1 MLKTVF
7 LKTIYKHRIHVYQN
21 IFIQVVAEGS
31 ATTWDGCSR
40 YKMATVDIE
49 NMDFDVEISEESDL
63 LEIVLTEK
71 DVNTEEHKILD
82 RIPDTTFV
90 EEDYVFLAIHEQHD
104 VELTFA
110 KDPVQTTIHK
120 LPPKSSVERVVFICK
135 KMYKKLSVKS
145 NISKTCWYLLR
156 LFTTCQKK

>member
-7 LKTIYKHRIHVYQN
+7 FKTIYKHRIYVYQN
-21 IFIQVVAEGS
+21 IFIQVVAEES

-49 NMDFDVEISEESDL
+49 NMDFDIEISEESDL
-63 LEIVLTEK
+63 LEIVVTEK
-71 DVNTEEHKILD
+71 DVNTEEYKILN

-90 EEDYVFLAIHEQHD
+90 EEDNVFLAIHEQHD

-110 KDPVQTTIHK
+110 KDPVQTAIHK
-120 LPPKSSVERVVFICK
+120 LPPKSSVERVVFMCK
-135 KMYKKLSVKS
+135 KMYKKTFS
-145 NISKTCWYLLR
+145 
-156 LFTTCQKK
+156 

>member
-1 MLKTVF
+1 
-7 LKTIYKHRIHVYQN
+7 
-21 IFIQVVAEGS
+21 
-31 ATTWDGCSR
+31 
-40 YKMATVDIE
+40 MATVDIE
-49 NMDFDVEISEESDL
+49 NMDFDIEISEESDL

-71 DVNTEEHKILD
+71 DVNTEEYKILD

-145 NISKTCWYLLR
+145 NISKTC
-156 LFTTCQKK
+156 